1 MLGAW
6 YTLDSLRVDGDA
18 SADPADYADL
28 PDDQPVGIA
37 LYGFARVHLAPDLAP
52 PGYAPQPRPGAPRL
66 PMSWPQQE
74 AILLALRP
82 TRKDLEQWASVERFA
97 LVCGRIQ
104 VLDRRSPTMGSPSR
118 RTPLA
123 GSRGLPDVE
132 LPPLDAQSR
141 KGLVEYQIQHGADE
155 EWSNPQALRQEVY
168 NEIAA
173 YRWDA
178 AVDRVLLTFD
188 KSPATGRLWTPGQK
202 KGMENDAKSNE
213 DRAYWE
219 HAEYTG
225 PVSRQEGDVMWTFT
239 EPDLDWIEEHIEEI
253 LNARKQHQKL
263 RTRYS
268 LELPLVQHPRQTPHR
283 APFDLEAELG
293 LTSQSPAARQSRQ
306 KPPTKRKKKTGRP
319 AFDCAALEAE
329 LEKIEKRRN

>member
-1 MLGAW
+1 MFGAW

-28 PDDQPVGIA
+28 TDDQPVGIA

-66 PMSWPQQE
+66 PMSWPQQN

-82 TRKDLEQWASVERFA
+82 TKIDLEQWASVERFA

-104 VLDRRSPTMGSPSR
+104 VLDIRSPSMGSPSR
-118 RTPLA
+118 RPLSV

-141 KGLVEYQIQHGADE
+141 KGLVEYQIQHGADKK
-155 EWSNPQALRQEVY
+155 WANPQVLRQEVY

-188 KSPATGRLWTPGQK
+188 KSPTTGRLWTSGQK
-202 KGMENDAKSNE
+202 KEMENDAKRNE

-225 PVSRQEGDVMWTFT
+225 PVSRQEGDAMWAFT
-239 EPDLDWIEEHIEEI
+239 EPDLDWIEEHVEEI
-253 LNARKQHQKL
+253 LSARKQHQKL
-263 RTRYS
+263 QAKHG
-268 LELPLVQHPRQTPHR
+268 LELPLVQHPRQAPHQ
-283 APFDLEAELG
+283 APFDLETELG
-293 LTSQSPAARQSRQ
+293 LTPQQLVAQRPRQ
-306 KPPTKRKKKTGRP
+306 KPPAKRKKGTGRP
-319 AFDCAALEAE
+319 VFDLEAE
-329 LEKIEKRRN
+329 IQKLGKFSG